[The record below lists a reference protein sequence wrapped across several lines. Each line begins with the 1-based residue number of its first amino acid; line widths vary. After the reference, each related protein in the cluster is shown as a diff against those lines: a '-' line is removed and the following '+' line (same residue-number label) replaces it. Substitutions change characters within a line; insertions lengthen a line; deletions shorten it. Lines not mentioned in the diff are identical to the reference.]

1 MTTIKR
7 RNLGVTYYNEEKS
20 ARGFTLYAPQ
30 TGNGRVVLINM
41 HGDVE
46 HEWNL
51 PVRPGRDAVIL
62 PNGNLGYNGSNK
74 MSANLYP
81 AWDIWHGGHFMEVTS
96 SGDIVWEYEDIYH
109 HHDAK
114 WLDNGNLL
122 YTVAA
127 DVPIKKWDKQ
137 SDIVREVNRKGEVV
151 WEWRAWEHL
160 TREDYP
166 IQECFNDDHWP
177 MINGVYQKNNIVL
190 MSLRTTSG
198 IIAVNKEN
206 NDILWELKYPLVAQ
220 QHDPSFTEDG
230 NLLCFDN
237 GNIRPSSIHHSRIVE
252 YDPKTKDLVWS
263 YVDSMPPAFFS
274 PYMGSVERLWNGN
287 TFICESAFGR
297 LFEVTPEGETV
308 WEYVIPDF
316 AEYPE
321 PLNQFITGEHN
332 SCFKAHRYKDK

>member
-1 MTTIKR
+1 
-7 RNLGVTYYNEEKS
+7 
-20 ARGFTLYAPQ
+20 
-30 TGNGRVVLINM
+30 
-41 HGDVE
+41 
-46 HEWNL
+46 
-51 PVRPGRDAVIL
+51 
-62 PNGNLGYNGSNK
+62 
-74 MSANLYP
+74 
-81 AWDIWHGGHFMEVTS
+81 MEVTS

-160 TREDYP
+160 KREDYP